1 MGDGGLGLDFFD
13 LASGAAGCDSVFA
26 ARLAPRFFPMNAQTF
41 FRTIGFLIILFLV
54 VFVSIENTHRIDFH
68 FSLVSEKPVRYSAAV
83 IYFAM
88 FAVGVVG
95 GTLLHNSGGKSGA
108 RGGDSGGKKK

>member
-1 MGDGGLGLDFFD
+1 
-13 LASGAAGCDSVFA
+13 
-26 ARLAPRFFPMNAQTF
+26 MNAQTI

-54 VFVSIENTHRIDFH
+54 VYVSIENTQLIDFR
-68 FSLVSEKPVRYSAAV
+68 FSMITEKPVRASAAI

-95 GTLLHNSGGKSGA
+95 GTLLHNSSKGGE
-108 RGGDSGGKKK
+108 SGGGSRKK

>member
-1 MGDGGLGLDFFD
+1 
-13 LASGAAGCDSVFA
+13 
-26 ARLAPRFFPMNAQTF
+26 MNAQTF

-54 VFVSIENTHRIDFH
+54 VYVSIENTQVIDFH
-68 FSLVSEKPVRYSAAV
+68 FSMLADKPVRSSAAI

-95 GTLLHNSGGKSGA
+95 GTMLHNSGKSGG
-108 RGGDSGGKKK
+108 RGGESGSKKK

>member
-1 MGDGGLGLDFFD
+1 VVVRCDARAGGISADHP
-13 LASGAAGCDSVFA
+13 S
-26 ARLAPRFFPMNAQTF
+26 MNAQTF

-54 VFVSIENTHRIDFH
+54 VYVSIENTQTIDFH
-68 FSLVSEKPVRYSAAV
+68 FSMLVDKPVRASAAI

-95 GTLLHNSGGKSGA
+95 GTLLHNSGGKSGG
-108 RGGDSGGKKK
+108 RGEGSSKKK

>member
-1 MGDGGLGLDFFD
+1 
-13 LASGAAGCDSVFA
+13 
-26 ARLAPRFFPMNAQTF
+26 MNAQTI

-54 VFVSIENTHRIDFH
+54 VYVSIENTQVIDFR
-68 FSLVSEKPVRYSAAV
+68 FSMITEKPVRASAAI

-95 GTLLHNSGGKSGA
+95 GTLLHNSGGK
-108 RGGDSGGKKK
+108 GGESGGGSRKK

>member
-1 MGDGGLGLDFFD
+1 
-13 LASGAAGCDSVFA
+13 
-26 ARLAPRFFPMNAQTF
+26 MNAQTF

-54 VFVSIENTHRIDFH
+54 VFVSIENTQPIDFR
-68 FSLVSEKPVRYSAAV
+68 FSLIAEKPVRASAAI

-95 GTLLHNSGGKSGA
+95 GTLLHHSGKGGG
-108 RGGDSGGKKK
+108 RGGEGASKKK